1 MKQSQLTHIGK
12 KLVIECMK
20 GPQNA
25 FSASLH
31 TTNSGEWLM
40 YLEFRAANYKDL
52 RELKELADWKLINI
66 KEELEVP
73 QLLSNSIQQCLL

>member
-1 MKQSQLTHIGK
+1 
-12 KLVIECMK
+12 
-20 GPQNA
+20 
-25 FSASLH
+25 
-31 TTNSGEWLM
+31 M